1 MGKRSLGVDGS
12 GCVVGGGNGADG
24 SAGVAYGYRARGDVG
39 CDDASG
45 SYDAVVADGH
55 AWQDAYLGTYPY
67 VVADGDGACVFQPFV
82 PVNGVDG
89 VPGCV
94 KSAVG
99 GYEHVVAE
107 CDFRFVEY
115 DEVEVG
121 VEVLADSDVVAVV
134 AMEWLLY
141 EDVPGHFPE

>member
-1 MGKRSLGVDGS
+1 M
-12 GCVVGGGNGADG
+12 GGGNGADR
-24 SAGVAYGYRARGDVG
+24 SAGVACGYSARGNVG

-55 AWQDAYLGTYPY
+55 AWQDAYLGAYPD
-67 VVADGDGACVFQPFV
+67 VVADCDGACVFQPFV
-82 PVNGVDG
+82 PVYGVEG

-94 KSAVG
+94 KAAVG
-99 GYEHVVAE
+99 GYEYVVAE

-121 VEVLADSDVVAVV
+121 VEVLADGDVVAVV
-134 AMEWLLY
+134 AVEGLLY
-141 EDVPGHFPE
+141 EEVSGHFPE